1 MTAFPYQIK
10 INFGKNNFFN
20 MIKLLNNIPIKD
32 DFFKLVFYG
41 DYRRMGKLLDNVDF
55 PKQIIRDNYRII
67 LVFLLR
73 ENSGKFHIYLWFSN
87 SG

>member
-1 MTAFPYQIK
+1 MSQDKQTHDIAFPYQIK

-41 DYRRMGKLLDNVDF
+41 DYRIME
-55 PKQIIRDNYRII
+55 NYWITLI
-67 LVFLLR
+67 FLNR
-73 ENSGKFHIYLWFSN
+73 
-87 SG
+87 